1 MALFAMTTFAQQSQQ
16 YFRVEFTVPIT
27 GDKIPAG
34 QSNTS
39 VAATMKDKY
48 TYCNPEH
55 DYLDF
60 QAGGNLVARGSGN
73 GESGKASPMG
83 FRSTTSYVSENS
95 SFYLDNQRTAQ
106 YNTST
111 NQAAIE
117 TYPYMVDKIK
127 KISVYS
133 IPVERVYMIDSVPF
147 TNYVYPG
154 YPGKKGGYRGTVFTF
169 NRLPTTVT
177 PSLTV
182 PIRGHAGSHSM
193 R

>member
-55 DYLDF
+55 DYPDF

-83 FRSTTSYVSENS
+83 FRSTTSC
-95 SFYLDNQRTAQ
+95 SFPTCIW
-106 YNTST
+106 
-111 NQAAIE
+111 AI
-117 TYPYMVDKIK
+117 T
-127 KISVYS
+127 
-133 IPVERVYMIDSVPF
+133 
-147 TNYVYPG
+147 
-154 YPGKKGGYRGTVFTF
+154 
-169 NRLPTTVT
+169 
-177 PSLTV
+177 
-182 PIRGHAGSHSM
+182 
-193 R
+193 